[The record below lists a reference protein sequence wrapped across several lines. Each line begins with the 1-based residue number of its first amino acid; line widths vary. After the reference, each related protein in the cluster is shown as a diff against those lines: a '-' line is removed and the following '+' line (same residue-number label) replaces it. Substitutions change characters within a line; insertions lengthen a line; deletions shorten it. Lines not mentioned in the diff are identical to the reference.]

1 MKRLFITLLL
11 AFLSAA
17 TAFSQIPGIWQN
29 SGRFVEFSADGRM
42 RIVLKPYYGF
52 VYQDTGWRSCT
63 VSAVAADAVAA
74 PDTIGAS
81 SSASF
86 PPAVPGLFNL
96 TIRYA
101 GEKKDCLV
109 PVALIRDSLYF
120 RFYRKLALPVAAAS
134 GDAVTVDSVPSTG
147 SVSSRTHPV
156 TLTAAS
162 GANPSAEAGGPLD
175 GFWQAAGNADA
186 LRLYR
191 SEPVDEFYCF
201 YFLGNTYYRI
211 RYWAADVRFKD
222 IAAEFT
228 AVSGEKLTVPKFI
241 PMDGVLYT
249 CITSTG
255 KILRNYENGT
265 FALKDGALLFK
276 PENVVFSGTAAA
288 VAKPLRY
295 AFSED
300 GSVLALGSPYLVRS
314 KVADLDAEIASHNA
328 LRRPPRKP
336 IFDFMKL
343 DFHWDEIER
352 IRNGNKSAK

>member
-11 AFLSAA
+11 AFVSAA
-17 TAFSQIPGIWQN
+17 AFSQIPGIWQN

-63 VSAVAADAVAA
+63 VSAVAADAV
-74 PDTIGAS
+74 GS
-81 SSASF
+81 
-86 PPAVPGLFNL
+86 GLFNL

-147 SVSSRTHPV
+147 SVSSSTHPV
-156 TLTAAS
+156 TLNAAS

-191 SEPVDEFYCF
+191 SDPIDEFYCF
-201 YFLGNTYYRI
+201 YFKGNTYYRI

-228 AVSGEKLTVPKFI
+228 AASGEKLTVPKFI